1 MKVRIIDE
9 SSEFCGKEFEGYR
22 FYYDYKHT
30 GSSDDIYLVSTDKGE
45 KQFLTRQ
52 IDEVYYK
59 KQELDK
65 FLEELG
71 ANVGD
76 IVEVIEYGSGSYS
89 RGFDK
94 NGLHEITKITSNGYV
109 QFDNGKVEVFR
120 PKVKVIRRREEIKSF
135 GIGFSE
141 EVN

>member
-1 MKVRIIDE
+1 MKVRITDK

-30 GSSDDIYLVSTDKGE
+30 GSSDDIYLVSTNKGE

-59 KQELDK
+59 QQELDK

-71 ANVGD
+71 ANIGD
-76 IVEVIEYGSGSYS
+76 TVEVIEYGSGSYS

-94 NGLHEITKITSNGYV
+94 SGLHEITKITSNGYV
-109 QFDNGKVEVFR
+109 QFDNGKAEVFR
-120 PKVKVIRRREEIKSF
+120 PKVRLIKKRDRIKSF
-135 GIGFSE
+135 SVG
-141 EVN
+141 VNQ